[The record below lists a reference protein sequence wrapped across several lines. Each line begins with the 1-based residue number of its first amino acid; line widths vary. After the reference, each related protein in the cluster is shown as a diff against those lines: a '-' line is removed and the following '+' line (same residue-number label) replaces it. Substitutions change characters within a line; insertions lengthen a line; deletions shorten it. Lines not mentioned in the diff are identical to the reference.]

1 MTCVSLAQMFSKRI
15 QSRGD
20 ALSDPHFTSGNVLY
34 VLYTSSTSYMYT
46 KLDGD
51 DDVMVL
57 VIEFFSFSIMFC
69 GDDHID
75 LNVICIC

>member
-1 MTCVSLAQMFSKRI
+1 MPCVSVVQMFSKRI

-20 ALSDPHFTSGNVLY
+20 ALSDPHFTSGNVLH

-51 DDVMVL
+51 DDGA
-57 VIEFFSFSIMFC
+57 
-69 GDDHID
+69 GD
-75 LNVICIC
+75 